1 MTARVEESRN
11 QVDCLHWY
19 SRSERTSHI
28 MIKSNHKTH
37 WWGKILTTTPF
48 LFDYWHRQRPLS
60 SDQTW
65 GVYIIYVYIYILWS
79 IAWLII
85 YMYINI
91 YHISISAVYQC
102 VYCMRDTWTWI
113 VSAKLDTFAMP
124 RAPRPK
130 YSDNSASRCQP
141 FLAATGGL
149 WLMWIVIFHQF
160 NIRSNWQA
168 YYLPQ
173 QPTRL

>member
-28 MIKSNHKTH
+28 MIKSSHKTH

-60 SDQTW
+60 PDQTW
-65 GVYIIYVYIYILWS
+65 RAYIIYVF
-79 IAWLII
+79 
-85 YMYINI
+85 M
-91 YHISISAVYQC
+91 
-102 VYCMRDTWTWI
+102 VYCMTNYLYVYKHISYIYFSFASMCILYERYWTWI

-141 FLAATGGL
+141 FLAASGLL

-168 YYLPQ
+168 YYFPQ
-173 QPTRL
+173 EPTRL